1 MNLTVAIIS
10 GSAFLAIF
18 LYDHLISNKHPNR
31 TKGFFKEVENLALLL
46 LLVLFSGL
54 VGAALSMDQF
64 NHVFANAGFS
74 DVTAYDTGRALLFGA
89 ATHKLLNG
97 KPVEAENIGS
107 DDTDLSEVTL
117 PVWRKFIG
125 WRNS

>member
-18 LYDHLISNKHPNR
+18 LYDHLISKKHPNR
-31 TKGFFKEVENLALLL
+31 NIGFFKDTENIALLF

-54 VGAALSMDQF
+54 VGAVLSMDQF
-64 NHVFANAGFS
+64 THVFANVGFS
-74 DVTAYDTGRALLFGA
+74 DVTGYDTSRALLFGG

-97 KPVEAENIGS
+97 KPVEAENVGS
-107 DDTDLSEVTL
+107 DDTDLSLVTL
-117 PVWRKFIG
+117 PVWRKFRE